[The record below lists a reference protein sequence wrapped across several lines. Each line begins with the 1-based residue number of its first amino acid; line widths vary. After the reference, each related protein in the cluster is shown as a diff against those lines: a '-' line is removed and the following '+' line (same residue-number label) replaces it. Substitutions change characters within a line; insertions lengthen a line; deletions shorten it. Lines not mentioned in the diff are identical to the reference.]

1 METVMKYPQA
11 LFTDADVAEATHG
24 MGATVLKPRK
34 AKRTAMRVKSSK
46 GFVKGTSGFAMGY
59 PRKTFV

>member
-1 METVMKYPQA
+1 MRESKA
-11 LFTDADVAEATHG
+11 LFTESDVAEATAG

-46 GFVKGTSGFAMGY
+46 GFVKGTAGFATGY

>member
-1 METVMKYPQA
+1 MKA
-11 LFTDADVAEATHG
+11 LFGEAEVAEAVKG

-34 AKRTAMRVKSSK
+34 IKPTAMRVKSSK
-46 GFVKGTSGFAMGY
+46 GFVKGSGGIAAGY

>member
-1 METVMKYPQA
+1 MREAKA
-11 LFTDADVAEATHG
+11 LFTDADVAEATAG

-34 AKRTAMRVKSSK
+34 AKRTAMRVKNCK
-46 GFVKGTSGFAMGY
+46 GFAKGSSGFATGY